1 MTMPNTNRKLLVASE
16 KLFISNNILNQFSK
30 DHDVLLFSY
39 DNKKTLE
46 ENSRATWR
54 DITTL
59 IGLSYDQVIFMG
71 VGQECNLSYHLY
83 EKRNLFFDAVVFINY
98 EPENPG
104 ELNEFIKEKMVLD
117 KSKIYTLS
125 NKKKLNMISD
135 NHEQLPWYSTIRSKR
150 LAQAIYSFVVYDS
163 YSQDGLDGTNTRI
176 IK

>member
-1 MTMPNTNRKLLVASE
+1 MTMPNTNRKLLVGSE

-30 DHDVLLFSY
+30 DHDVLLYSY

-46 ENSRATWR
+46 HNSRVLWR
-54 DITTL
+54 EITAL

-71 VGQECNLSYHLY
+71 VGQECNLSYHLFD
-83 EKRNLFFDAVVFINY
+83 KRNLFFDAVIFFNY
-98 EPENPG
+98 ENENPG
-104 ELNEFIKEKMVLD
+104 ELDETIKDKMMV
-117 KSKIYTLS
+117 SKCNIYTLS

-150 LAQAIYSFVVYDS
+150 LAQAIYSFVVYGT
-163 YSQDGLDGTNTRI
+163 YNQDGLDGTNTRI